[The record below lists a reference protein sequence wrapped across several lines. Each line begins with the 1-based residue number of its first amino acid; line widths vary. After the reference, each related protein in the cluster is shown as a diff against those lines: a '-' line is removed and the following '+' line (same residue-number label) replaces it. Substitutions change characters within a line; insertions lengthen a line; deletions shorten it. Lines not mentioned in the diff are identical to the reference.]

1 MNILN
6 TQRLELFP
14 LSQEQLIW
22 YLDERDKFTE
32 YVGLTSWVIASDIL
46 LQAIKLKIDKM
57 ADLPLVEHP
66 WITYWMIRLKENSY
80 GIGMLGFKGVP
91 DYIGQVEI
99 GYGID
104 PSYQNQAYTTEA
116 ARRLIQWAFEDPRC
130 QRIIAPNTKKD
141 NPASNRV
148 LEKLGLR
155 VYNET
160 PDAFSWAI
168 DRQDFDLN
176 QSIKSSKGDKTC

>member
-1 MNILN
+1 MYILN

-14 LSQEQLIW
+14 LSKEQLIW
-22 YLDERDKFTE
+22 YLDDQDKFTK
-32 YVGLTSWVIASDIL
+32 YVGITSRVIASAVLIK
-46 LQAIKLKIDKM
+46 AIRMKIDKM
-57 ADLPLVEHP
+57 ADLPLEEHH
-66 WITYWMIRLKENSY
+66 WITYWISRLKENSF

-104 PSYQNQAYTTEA
+104 PSYQNQGYTTEA
-116 ARRLIQWAFEDPRC
+116 ACRLIHWAFEDVRC
-130 QRIIAPNTKKD
+130 QRIIAPDTRKD

-155 VYNET
+155 IYKET
-160 PDAFSWAI
+160 PTAYSWAL
-168 DRQDFDLN
+168 DRQDFNPPL
-176 QSIKSSKGDKTC
+176 